1 MDDTFVLF
9 FSDNGGVNNVAS
21 NGELKGAKASVY
33 QGGIRVAAAAMWKN
47 EGIVGGKRIR
57 ERMGYIDI
65 LPTVRSMIGVT
76 DSPKNPLD
84 GIDVLDAMRGR
95 AKLEDR
101 HWFSYIDQNSDQVER
116 LAVNTNFWKL
126 VIHRSAADAEDP
138 IEPTL
143 ELYEIGNDPYE
154 KLDIAKRNP
163 ESVKKRAEAIA
174 EAKKDLTQA
183 IEEFLAMGRDDRTPR
198 FRVGADTTPA
208 LQNWSP
214 TN

>member
-1 MDDTFVLF
+1 
-9 FSDNGGVNNVAS
+9 
-21 NGELKGAKASVY
+21 
-33 QGGIRVAAAAMWKN
+33 
-47 EGIVGGKRIR
+47 
-57 ERMGYIDI
+57 MGYIDI
-65 LPTVRSMIGVT
+65 LPTVRSMIGVM

-154 KLDIAKRNP
+154 KLDIAKWNP
-163 ESVKKRAEAIA
+163 ESVKKRAGRIA
-174 EAKKDLTQA
+174 EAKKDLSAA
-183 IEEFLAMGRDDRTPR
+183 IEEFLSLRIDDQIIR
-198 FRVGADTTPA
+198 FRVGAGTTPA
-208 LQNWSP
+208 IRDWSP
-214 TN
+214 TR